1 VGILKDVLE
10 GGDAAVSFSTSGPE
24 SEESVWLELGNFELR
39 SGRLRIVDPTWSDP
53 VHEGL
58 SLELKPGTYLIEAKV
73 MKFGQERRISRV
85 RLFLKDS
92 SPIIGDAVGEASAD
106 VAHIAFFDSEEVD
119 RFLNDNSE
127 RSERA
132 EDIIPDAYWLADDQ
146 QGECGVALLDATA
159 DLKMPYVWTGFG
171 DGSYPAYE
179 LKSGSDMV
187 GVEIEFIKPGTPY
200 PRND

>member
-1 VGILKDVLE
+1 MGVLKEVLE
-10 GGDAAVSFSTSGPE
+10 GADAGVSFSTSGPE

-53 VHEGL
+53 IHEGL
-58 SLELKPGTYLIEAKV
+58 SLMLKPGAYLIEAKV
-73 MKFGQERRISRV
+73 MKFGQARRISRV
-85 RLFLKDS
+85 RLFLKGS
-92 SPIIGDAVGEASAD
+92 SPIVGDPVGEANAD
-106 VAHIAFFDSEEVD
+106 VAHIAFFDSEAVE
-119 RFLNDNSE
+119 RFLHDN
-127 RSERA
+127 SERA

-171 DGSYPAYE
+171 DGGYPAYE
-179 LKSGSDMV
+179 LRSGSDMV

-200 PRND
+200 PWND